1 MSLRDN
7 NWLQA
12 QLDHIWDT
20 YFSEVPQNNIVRI
33 EFGRKAKYR
42 LGSIKIDQSDAE
54 TSIITI
60 NSLFKDD
67 TLPEEIVQATIVHE
81 LSHYAHGFNS
91 PLPQKFSKPHA
102 GGVMRQEF
110 AERGLDSLYKYQR
123 IWLKQNWPSVILE
136 NFGPAKPRV
145 RRGQGPSVP
154 KPFWFL
160 R

>member
-20 YFSEVPQNNIVRI
+20 YFADVAQDNIVRI
-33 EFGRKAKYR
+33 EFGRRAKYR
-42 LGSIKIDQSDAE
+42 LGSIKVDRRDAE

-60 NSLFKDD
+60 NSLFKDIAI
-67 TLPEEIVQATIVHE
+67 PEEIIQATIVHE
-81 LSHYAHGFNS
+81 LSHYSHGFNS

-110 AERGLDSLYKYQR
+110 AERGLESLYKMQR
-123 IWLKQNWPSVILE
+123 SWLKTNWPQIVQQ
-136 NFGPAKPRV
+136 NFPPRIV
-145 RRGQGPSVP
+145 RRKSKPIAVP
-154 KPFWFL
+154 RPFWFL
-160 R
+160 G